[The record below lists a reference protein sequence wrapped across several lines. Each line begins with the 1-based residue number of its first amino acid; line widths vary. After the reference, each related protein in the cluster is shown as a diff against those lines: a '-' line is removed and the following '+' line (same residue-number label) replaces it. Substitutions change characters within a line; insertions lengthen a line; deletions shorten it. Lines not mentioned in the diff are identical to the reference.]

1 MNLTD
6 YVAKH
11 GTAVKKEIARKARL
25 RWQTVHDIA
34 EGNST
39 PRPETAK
46 RIEEATGGVVTAL
59 ELLGISAPVPPAE
72 SAASLAPT
80 GTEG

>member
-1 MNLTD
+1 MDLSE

-11 GTAVKKEIARKARL
+11 GTAVKKKIARKARL

-46 RIEEATGGVVTAL
+46 RIEKATGGAVTAL
-59 ELLGISAPVPPAE
+59 ELLGLAPAAE
-72 SAASLAPT
+72 SASLDPT
-80 GTEG
+80 GT